1 MKQNWLNKSFTVE
14 VMNVPL
20 FYEKRQLVTPGDL
33 LAEGD
38 YLAGEN
44 TYRDD
49 DKIYASRIG
58 LVDYDVRKIQV
69 VALKA
74 FYIPSFGDTVIG
86 KVVELTRGGWIVD
99 INAPYFAM
107 LRASD
112 VIGRPFK
119 PEASD
124 LPSIF
129 DVGDLIIAK
138 IVAYD
143 RTRDPLLTVREPGL
157 GKIMRGQLVAIT
169 PTKIPRVI
177 GRKGSM
183 VSMIKRETGCQIT
196 IGQNGLILV
205 SGKALEDERLAVMA
219 LHKIEEESHTS
230 GLTDRVTEMLR
241 KKKEGVE
248 HA

>member
-1 MKQNWLNKSFTVE
+1 M
-14 VMNVPL
+14 PL
-20 FYEKRQLVTPGDL
+20 FYERRQLVTPGDL
-33 LAEGD
+33 IAEGD
-38 YLAGEN
+38 YVAGEN

-49 DKIYASRIG
+49 DKIYASRVG
-58 LVDYDVRKIQV
+58 LVDYEARKVHV

-74 FYIPSFGDTVIG
+74 FYVPSVGDTVIG
-86 KVVELTRGGWIVD
+86 KVVEVTSGGWMVD
-99 INAPYFAM
+99 INAPYLAR

-112 VIGRPFK
+112 VMDRPFK
-119 PEASD
+119 PRIND

-129 DVGDLIIAK
+129 DVGDIVIAK

-143 RTRDPLLTVREPGL
+143 RTRDPLLTVRDPGL
-157 GKIMRGQLVAIT
+157 GKIMRGQLVEIT

-183 VSMIKRETGCQIT
+183 VSMMKRETGCQIT
-196 IGQNGLILV
+196 IGQNGLILI
-205 SGKALEDERLAVMA
+205 SGKTPEDERLAVMA

-230 GLTDRVTEMLR
+230 GLTDRVTEMIR

>member
-1 MKQNWLNKSFTVE
+1 M
-14 VMNVPL
+14 PL
-20 FYEKRQLVTPGDL
+20 FYERKQLVTPGDL
-33 LAEGD
+33 LAEGG
-38 YLAGEN
+38 YVAGEN
-44 TYRDD
+44 TYKDD
-49 DKIYASRIG
+49 DKIYASRVG
-58 LVDYDVRKIQV
+58 LVDYEARKVHV

-74 FYIPSFGDTVIG
+74 FYVPSVGDTVIG
-86 KVVELTRGGWIVD
+86 KVVEVTSGSWMVD
-99 INAPYFAM
+99 INAPYLAR

-112 VIGRPFK
+112 VMDRPFK
-119 PEASD
+119 PRIND

-157 GKIMRGQLVAIT
+157 GKIMRGQLVEIT
-169 PTKIPRVI
+169 PTKIPRLI

-183 VSMIKRETGCQIT
+183 VSMIKRETACQIT
-196 IGQNGLILV
+196 IGQNGLLLI
-205 SGKALEDERLAVMA
+205 SGKTPEDERLAVMA
-219 LHKIEEESHTS
+219 IHKIEEESHTS

-248 HA
+248 HP

>member
-1 MKQNWLNKSFTVE
+1 M
-14 VMNVPL
+14 PL
-20 FYEKRQLVTPGDL
+20 FYERKQLVTPGDL

-38 YLAGEN
+38 YMTGDN
-44 TYRDD
+44 TYKDD
-49 DKIYASRIG
+49 DKIYASRVG
-58 LVDYDVRKIQV
+58 LVDYEDRKVYV

-74 FYIPSFGDTVIG
+74 FYIPSVGDTVIG
-86 KVVELTRGGWIVD
+86 KVVELGTSGWTIDV
-99 INAPYFAM
+99 NAPYLAM
-107 LRASD
+107 LQASD
-112 VIGRPFK
+112 VMDRPFR
-119 PEASD
+119 PRTSD

-129 DVGDLIIAK
+129 DVGDVIIAK
-138 IVAYD
+138 IVAYN

-157 GKIMRGQLVAIT
+157 GKIMRGTLVKIT

-183 VSMIKRETGCQIT
+183 VSMIKRETECQIT
-196 IGQNGLILV
+196 IGQNGLILI
-205 SGKALEDERLAVMA
+205 SGKTPEDERLAVMA

-248 HA
+248 HAQKKN